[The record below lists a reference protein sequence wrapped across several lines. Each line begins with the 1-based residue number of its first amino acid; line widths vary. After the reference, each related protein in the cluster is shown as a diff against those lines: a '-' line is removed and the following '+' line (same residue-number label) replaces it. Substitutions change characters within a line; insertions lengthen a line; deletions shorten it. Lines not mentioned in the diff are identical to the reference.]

1 MSTIGYGDVLPS
13 TLAERAFTIGAMIF
27 GTSVFAY
34 VVGSVCGIVQ
44 NLDRRSTEFYELMD
58 NLSNFAEENSIES
71 ELKKRLRA
79 YFEYRSQYT
88 SISEW
93 NDLLRLMSPALRGEV
108 AMLKCGNW
116 VASIPYFVDAP
127 RDFIVEIAMQLQ
139 SETYPQ
145 SELVIHMNDIPHKM
159 YIVERGI
166 VGCKGRVT
174 VRGKV
179 IGADLMLTHFPS
191 DYVARALT
199 YTDLFSLKRGDIKFI
214 SSK

>member
-1 MSTIGYGDVLPS
+1 M
-13 TLAERAFTIGAMIF
+13 AFHP
-27 GTSVFAY
+27 
-34 VVGSVCGIVQ
+34 
-44 NLDRRSTEFYELMD
+44 
-58 NLSNFAEENSIES
+58 LS
-71 ELKKRLRA
+71 L
-79 YFEYRSQYT
+79 
-88 SISEW
+88 
-93 NDLLRLMSPALRGEV
+93 SPALLGYTFPLGWNSRGV
-108 AMLKCGNW
+108 THRPL
-116 VASIPYFVDAP
+116 
-127 RDFIVEIAMQLQ
+127 LQ
-139 SETYPQ
+139 TAAATQ
-145 SELVIHMNDIPHKM
+145 DIPHKM